1 MMMSAIEGGR
11 VCVACKAMLYRTAV
25 VGGSLADG
33 LSNDPRCKDIGAGA
47 VVAVQ
52 FAGRTLDGEPVFYFG
67 LVRGRWVGL
76 APEHGF
82 RDFVL

>member
-1 MMMSAIEGGR
+1 MMSDIEGDR
-11 VCVACKAMLYRTAV
+11 VCACKAMLYKTAIV
-25 VGGSLADG
+25 DSSLADG
-33 LSNDPRCKDIGAGA
+33 LPKEPRCAGICAGA

-52 FAGRTLDGEPVFYFG
+52 FAWRTLEGEPVFYFG
-67 LVRGRWVGL
+67 LARGCWVGL

>member
-1 MMMSAIEGGR
+1 MMSAIEGGR
-11 VCVACKAMLYRTAV
+11 VCACKAMLYKTAV
-25 VGGSLADG
+25 VDSSLADG
-33 LSNDPRCKDIGAGA
+33 LQQEPRCEGICAGA

-52 FAGRTLDGEPVFYFG
+52 FAWRTLDGEPVFYFG
-67 LVRGRWVGL
+67 LSRGRWVGL